1 MFVCISVMFRRYV
14 FVSDVPMIQNIKC
27 IAHCHVMLII
37 HKMKENFGMDV
48 DTLYTQKLVMMRP

>member
-1 MFVCISVMFRRYV
+1 MFRRYV
-14 FVSDVPMIQNIKC
+14 FVSDAPMIQNIKC